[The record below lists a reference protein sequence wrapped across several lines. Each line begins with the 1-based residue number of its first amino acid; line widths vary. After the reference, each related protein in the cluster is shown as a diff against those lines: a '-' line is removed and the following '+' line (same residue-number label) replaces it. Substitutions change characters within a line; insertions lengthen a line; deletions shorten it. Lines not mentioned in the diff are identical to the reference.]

1 MKAVALACLL
11 APGIA
16 LADTPAPA
24 DDGYCDYVE
33 GVASATAAPLVAP
46 EAFGQFGYIE
56 QAPFAINPSTTSDNL
71 RAIGGVR
78 YSLTNLY
85 GGLAWKDRGH
95 ADCRRHSALLRVRG
109 ASAARALAARVAVYD
124 DAQPEADKI
133 MNEVE
138 SDMQARRTTAQEAT
152 ATRLRVEELRA
163 LTADARR
170 ELSALPPPDERPLNS
185 VLAEFQTADA
195 AMESADARVRT
206 SQAYDVS
213 IRFGFD
219 QFLEGPNQST
229 QYFAV
234 LQLGVNLGALWMPSA
249 NHQAAAGRSRFVR
262 SGHDPLG
269 ADATVD
275 MLRGMIDVEG
285 KRAEQTEAL
294 VADLDRQLQ
303 ALAKLGGDDSKRYR
317 ETVWF
322 DYIKAKAD
330 LAYLKAHV
338 KALREVI
345 GGEGS

>member
-1 MKAVALACLL
+1 MKVVVLACLL
-11 APGIA
+11 APGVA
-16 LADTPAPA
+16 LADAPA

-46 EAFGQFGYIE
+46 EVFGQFGYIE
-56 QAPFAINPSTTSDNL
+56 QAPFAINPTATSDNL

-85 GGLAWKDRGH
+85 GGLATKDRGQ

-124 DAQPEADKI
+124 EAQGEADKI

-138 SDMQARRTTAQEAT
+138 SDLQAKRTTAQEAT
-152 ATRLRVEELRA
+152 ATRLRVEELRS
-163 LTADARR
+163 LSADARR
-170 ELSALPPPDERPLNS
+170 ELAALPPPDDRPLSS
-185 VLAEFQTADA
+185 VLAKFQSADA
-195 AMESADARVRT
+195 AMEDADARVRT

-213 IRFGFD
+213 VRFGFD

-234 LQLGVNLGALWMPSA
+234 LQLGINLGALWMPGS
-249 NHQAAAGRSRFVR
+249 NRQAAAGRSRYVR

-269 ADATVD
+269 ADATVE
-275 MLRGMIDVEG
+275 MLRGMIDVES
-285 KRAEQTEAL
+285 KRAEQTSAL
-294 VADLDRQLQ
+294 VADLDRQLE
-303 ALAKLGGDDSKRYR
+303 ALARVGGEDSKRYR
-317 ETVWF
+317 QTVWF

-338 KALREVI
+338 KALREVV
-345 GGEGS
+345 GEEGS